1 MINQAE
7 ARREF
12 QGMTLSQHCPSV
24 SHLLFADDSLFFC
37 KATTQDSMRM
47 AQILKDYE
55 ELSGQKVN
63 LLKSSD
69 IFGMRIPYSRKQ
81 HIQSVLGI
89 YNVGGG
95 GKYLGLP
102 EQFGQSKTEAFQS
115 IVDGVKK
122 TVGGWYNQ
130 FLTAAGKETLIKS
143 IAQAKPVYS
152 MNCFLLPKQTC
163 EKVDSILSEFWW
175 GTNEHGRR
183 KISWI
188 SWKRLALPKSEGGMG
203 FKDLH
208 CFNKALLAKQ
218 AWRLLINPSSL
229 LARLYRGRYHR
240 SSTFLES
247 VGGRNPSY
255 GWKSIQAG
263 KSLLKKGLQVRL
275 GDGEDTSV
283 WDDNWLPVLP
293 PRVVQQQGHRRE
305 MKVKDLWKPGI
316 REWDEDKL
324 AALLDLEDARL
335 AKTIRLSRY
344 AQKDEYVWPYTV
356 DGVYTVKSGYW
367 TATHIIPHED
377 QIEPPPGSYTQTCI
391 MEDKDSAKTPTFL
404 LEAQSVWRC
413 ANFVTLDGQ
422 GTLEENI
429 RKLMSFTEIEDLS
442 YEVTQPQED
451 ARRGL
456 QAAMEWLEA
465 NPEKHIT
472 ERQRHATIQWEPP
485 PEGILKCNFDSSF
498 SRDSDSMAVGWIVRN
513 HTGMFMEAGW
523 TKLPQVD
530 SPLQAEA
537 CGFLYVVQR
546 IWCKGW
552 RNVWFEGDNLE
563 LTNIINQQKKS
574 MELVIS
580 FVILTFGFGSYH
592 YAHLATSTGKKP
604 SSRCLAKA
612 YLRSQNSCMFLSSPP
627 VWLRKYLYFPFT
639 L

>member
-1 MINQAE
+1 
-7 ARREF
+7 
-12 QGMTLSQHCPSV
+12 
-24 SHLLFADDSLFFC
+24 
-37 KATTQDSMRM
+37 
-47 AQILKDYE
+47 
-55 ELSGQKVN
+55 
-63 LLKSSD
+63 
-69 IFGMRIPYSRKQ
+69 
-81 HIQSVLGI
+81 
-89 YNVGGG
+89 
-95 GKYLGLP
+95 
-102 EQFGQSKTEAFQS
+102 
-115 IVDGVKK
+115 
-122 TVGGWYNQ
+122 
-130 FLTAAGKETLIKS
+130 
-143 IAQAKPVYS
+143 
-152 MNCFLLPKQTC
+152 
-163 EKVDSILSEFWW
+163 
-175 GTNEHGRR
+175 
-183 KISWI
+183 
-188 SWKRLALPKSEGGMG
+188 MG

-218 AWRLLINPSSL
+218 VWRLLINPSSL

-283 WDDNWLPVLP
+283 WNDNWLPELP
-293 PRVVQQQGHRRE
+293 PRVVQQQGHRRK

-356 DGVYTVKSGYW
+356 DGVYTVKSGYS

-377 QIEPPPGSYTQTCI
+377 QIEPPPGSATL
-391 MEDKDSAKTPTFL
+391 KHALWKTKIVPKLQHFF
-404 LEAQSVWRC
+404 WK
-413 ANFVTLDGQ
+413 
-422 GTLEENI
+422 GTLEDNI
-429 RKLMSFTEIEDLS
+429 RKSMSFTEIEDLS

-465 NPEKHIT
+465 NPEKHNT
-472 ERQRHATIQWEPP
+472 ERQRHATTQWEPP

-498 SRDSDSMAVGWIVRN
+498 SLDSDSMAVGWIVRN

-574 MELVIS
+574 MELGN
-580 FVILTFGFGSYH
+580 ILCDINFWIQKLPLCSLGH
-592 YAHLATSTGKKP
+592 INREINQAADV
-604 SSRCLAKA
+604 LAKA

-627 VWLRKYLYFPFT
+627 VWLRKYLYFPLT